1 MLKEILYYEDYNG
14 DVSLL
19 KEDKSFSVIMKRFIS
34 AGTFRCKI
42 FSSKDYDIALDKY
55 NDYIEALNGRKPV
68 RICVYNPNR
77 RRSCNAKNCP
87 KKLGGEDYWRL
98 FREACL
104 FRTR

>member
-1 MLKEILYYEDYNG
+1 MLKEILCYEDYNG
-14 DVSLL
+14 DVTLL
-19 KEDKSFSVIMKRFIS
+19 KEEDCYSVVMKKFIS

-42 FSSKDYDIALDKY
+42 FSSKDYDVALDKY
-55 NDYIEALNGRKPV
+55 NDYIEELNGRKPV
-68 RICVYNPNR
+68 RVCVSNPNR
-77 RRSCNAKNCP
+77 RRRCNAKNCP